1 MPTAACA
8 AISCP
13 APTPISARCAPPSA
27 NCAPV
32 RHLKTLLADNPSQL
46 KSLAQLQALVTRR
59 VDLMNQALEVYR
71 HGGLDDI
78 IAISRTQEDR
88 TQMDEIRLQ
97 VVIMTGEQ
105 NELLT
110 TRSAAFYDQ
119 YRRAVLLGVGINFA
133 ALAVL
138 VLFYNLIRRSF
149 RARLHAERACRI
161 PTSTWNPWW
170 PRVPSSCRCCRAT

>member
-13 APTPISARCAPPSA
+13 APTPTSARAHRPARARPQFD
-27 NCAPV
+27 V
-32 RHLKTLLADNPSQL
+32 LKALLADNPSQL
-46 KSLAQLQALVTRR
+46 KNLTQLQTLVTRR

-88 TQMDEIRLQ
+88 SQMDEIRLQ

-105 NELLT
+105 NELLA

-119 YRRAVLLGVGINFA
+119 YRRATLLGSA
-133 ALAVL
+133 
-138 VLFYNLIRRSF
+138 S
-149 RARLHAERACRI
+149 
-161 PTSTWNPWW
+161 TSPRW
-170 PRVPSSCRCCRAT
+170 PCWCCSIT